1 MPLTRSTIKMG
12 SSSKNGHRV
21 TRKRHPSSHL
31 YHSSGGGTK
40 LNTHRATVARIRAEG
55 AGALDE
61 LSEAAIARFTKAA
74 RDAYYNDAPI
84 MSDNEYDILEEFVS
98 AKFPDILDS
107 IGVGASSGSGR
118 AKKVK
123 LPYFMGSMDKIK
135 PDTNAIDRWKKAY
148 TGPYVLSAKLDG
160 VSGLYSVCGDASR
173 LYTRGNGSVGQDISK
188 FIGKLNMPG
197 PDAVAATLSSKH
209 PSPPSIVVRGEFI
222 IRTDIFKLYYGSDFA
237 NARNFVA
244 GVINSGSPG
253 AKKLGHV
260 DFVAYELIHP
270 ALPPSQ
276 QLDFLTDRGFV
287 VAQNARHSAVSNELL
302 SKVLVDW
309 RGSYAYEMDGVI
321 CADDNVHSRP
331 TAAHGNPDYAFAFKM
346 VLGDQIAEAKVLA
359 VEWAASKDGLL
370 KPRVR
375 FEPVVLGGARIEY
388 ATAFNAQ
395 FVISNRLGLGAKIR
409 VIRSGD
415 VIPYIMAVVEPAEH
429 TMMPNEEYEWHG
441 TTHVDIALLNKGDSK
456 EVRAKNVVFFFR
468 TLDVDGMGPGNATR
482 LAAAGY
488 DTVPRIVAASHTDL
502 LGVDGFKDKMATK
515 LHDGIRVAL
524 ARATLSDL
532 MVASN
537 TFGHGMGKKKF
548 DAVLADYP
556 DAIVSAASDATKVAR
571 IIAIGGMA
579 RKSAELFVSHIPD
592 FVAFLDEIGVS
603 IASLSQSPHPHNT
616 GTGTGSNP
624 NHTPKSVDTTHPLY
638 GKSVVITGFRD
649 ATLVK
654 RLVDMGARNAT
665 SVSKSTFAL
674 VTPVGPVKSSGKV
687 AQAEKLGV
695 AVFDVEKFMDV
706 YGLGD

>member
-12 SSSKNGHRV
+12 SLSKNARRV
-21 TRKRHPSSHL
+21 TRKRHPSSHS

-55 AGALDE
+55 AGVLEE
-61 LSEAAIARFTKAA
+61 LSEAAVERFTKAA

-98 AKFPDILDS
+98 AKFPGILDS
-107 IGVGASSGSGR
+107 IGVGAAGSGR

-135 PDTNAIDRWKKAY
+135 PDTNAIDRWKTAY
-148 TGPYVLSAKLDG
+148 AGPYVLSAKLDG
-160 VSGLYSVCGDASR
+160 VSGLYSVNGNASR
-173 LYTRGNGSVGQDISK
+173 LYTRGNGTVGQDISK

-197 PDAVAATLSSKH
+197 PEAIAATLSPKH
-209 PSPPSIVVRGEFI
+209 PSIVVRGEFI
-222 IRTDIFKLYYGSDFA
+222 IRTDIFKLYYGTNFA

-244 GVINSGSPG
+244 GVINSVSPG

-270 ALPPSQ
+270 VLPPSR
-276 QLDFLTDRGFV
+276 QLDFLTDRGFI
-287 VAQNARHSAVSNELL
+287 VAQNARHSTVSNELL

-309 RGSYAYEMDGVI
+309 RGSYEYEMDGVI

-375 FEPVVLGGARIEY
+375 FEPVVLSGARIEY

-429 TMMPNEEYEWHG
+429 TMMPNEEYEWYG
-441 TTHVDIALLNKGDSK
+441 TTHVDIVLLNKGDSN

-468 TLDVDGMGPGNATR
+468 ALDVDGMGPGNATR
-482 LAAAGY
+482 LAMAGY

-502 LGVDGFKDKMATK
+502 IGVDGFKDKMATK
-515 LHDGIRVAL
+515 LHDGIRAAL

-532 MVASN
+532 MAASN
-537 TFGHGMGKKKF
+537 TFGHGLGKKKI

-556 DAIVSAASDATKVAR
+556 DAIVSAASDATKIAR
-571 IIAIGGMA
+571 IITIGGMA

-592 FVAFLDEIGVS
+592 FVAFLDEIGMS
-603 IASLSQSPHPHNT
+603 AKLTYSSPHDMVE
-616 GTGTGSNP
+616 GTASNP

-649 ATLVK
+649 AILVK
-654 RLVDMGARNAT
+654 RLVDVGARNAT

-674 VTPVGPVKSSGKV
+674 VTPVGLVKSSSKV

-695 AVFDVEKFMDV
+695 AVFDVDTFRDV
-706 YGLGD
+706 YGLGELGELGE